1 MARVNKLYEK
11 PLITSIALTDKVT
24 VGQLVNGEYK
34 VKTMLYSDFLAQIVD
49 DTLVLVVTRA
59 QLQALITASSL
70 AIGVRYII
78 TNAVGSTLSLLIQAV
93 SPTVLDEIAVN
104 TTDGENY
111 KYNIVTD
118 TAILISN
125 PIALGTANQ
134 LLGVN
139 AGATAQ
145 EYKTVQGTANRV
157 SVNHTANA
165 ITITTPQDI
174 ATTSNV
180 EFAKLNLNNIIPL
193 EDEFAIIGQAI
204 NDSIG
209 TVDNAYFISSLDL
222 LTNAVADATYLT
234 TIDGI
239 SAGGELEGNYASPTL
254 KNSSVVGKVLTGLSV
269 TGSAVVSTDSVLAAI
284 GKLQNQVN
292 GLAGGVEYQGT
303 WNASTNTPTLTSSVG
318 TQGFYYVVSVA
329 GSTNLDGI
337 TTWELGD
344 WAIFNG
350 ATYQKVDNT
359 DAVVSVNGYT
369 GIVTLSAADVS
380 AVPTSAISG
389 TSGTVALFGASNTLG
404 DSVITQSGGRVTID
418 GDFRVAGAD
427 ANINLQ
433 GTSKNYLLQVV
444 DSNNR
449 FRIYDNTANAERF
462 SISSGGSII
471 TANATDTGEH
481 FIIGGSARVNGAI
494 TGNSSLSIGG
504 VITSGNL
511 IKSVSNG
518 ASFQLQSYD
527 NNGGYIDFSPNTGGS
542 YGYIGSAYHLLG
554 SPYNIPTNLAIRAEA
569 DLILTSGG
577 STPRLIIA
585 NSGAATFSSSVTV
598 NGSTIIGG
606 TTSSGTNINLY
617 ASSYGSNGL
626 FNSYGTDG
634 NLKFQAGAL
643 GLNEAF
649 IYAPTSAKLSIFSG
663 GVLALEL
670 ASNQAATFSS
680 SVAIGNT
687 VTAAIGVASTHKV
700 TMVIGGV
707 TYYLLATT

>member
-337 TTWELGD
+337 INWELGD

-404 DSVITQSGGRVTID
+404 DSVITQSGVMNGLLK
-418 GDFRVAGAD
+418 VAG
-427 ANINLQ
+427 
-433 GTSKNYLLQVV
+433 Y
-444 DSNNR
+444 
-449 FRIYDNTANAERF
+449 
-462 SISSGGSII
+462 
-471 TANATDTGEH
+471 
-481 FIIGGSARVNGAI
+481 
-494 TGNSSLSIGG
+494 
-504 VITSGNL
+504 
-511 IKSVSNG
+511 
-518 ASFQLQSYD
+518 
-527 NNGGYIDFSPNTGGS
+527 
-542 YGYIGSAYHLLG
+542 
-554 SPYNIPTNLAIRAEA
+554 
-569 DLILTSGG
+569 
-577 STPRLIIA
+577 
-585 NSGAATFSSSVTV
+585 
-598 NGSTIIGG
+598 
-606 TTSSGTNINLY
+606 
-617 ASSYGSNGL
+617 
-626 FNSYGTDG
+626 
-634 NLKFQAGAL
+634 
-643 GLNEAF
+643 
-649 IYAPTSAKLSIFSG
+649 
-663 GVLALEL
+663 
-670 ASNQAATFSS
+670 
-680 SVAIGNT
+680 
-687 VTAAIGVASTHKV
+687 
-700 TMVIGGV
+700 
-707 TYYLLATT
+707 